1 MIFAAE
7 ISSAGRCRLGSCPS
21 GAVRSFIII
30 SDSVPGQ
37 RVPFRRN
44 PQPARNARI
53 TAASISRQF
62 RKPGIL
68 LGGAGRAFA
77 AQGMKEIGA
86 AHGRP
91 GLFFALFFALLGA

>member
-1 MIFAAE
+1 MCANH
-7 ISSAGRCRLGSCPS
+7 GSEH
-21 GAVRSFIII
+21 
-30 SDSVPGQ
+30 
-37 RVPFRRN
+37 
-44 PQPARNARI
+44 
-53 TAASISRQF
+53 
-62 RKPGIL
+62 PGIL